1 MLDGAGSVNTADGS
15 HPFSCFDKDL
25 CGSGASRRR
34 LDSRPHDRPLEHLG
48 RPESIHNLRD
58 CSSVA
63 VQVDAQKG
71 QFCLSVTER
80 ALTGTTTCL
89 PGETILCR
97 MAYPGVRPTVD
108 TDGPVSAFTPVFL
121 GCARR
126 VLGKMGPR
134 TVIQK
139 ACIDNINDLLGEY
152 IKKSVQPGARLK
164 IAASCFSIYAFEAL
178 KRELESVES
187 FEFIFTSPSF
197 MPDEMT
203 DAAKKEAMQ
212 RHVNGI
218 GHGGRC
224 TGLLPTH
231 SSVGCSGVVLTS
243 VALHRHRSPTSPLS
257 TKNSRIH
264 HDRQLMNTGLHAI
277 ERTLTGPCVGQG
289 SFCARGI
296 KCSIIKGLL
305 KAKIS

>member
-1 MLDGAGSVNTADGS
+1 MHGSKL
-15 HPFSCFDKDL
+15 P
-25 CGSGASRRR
+25 
-34 LDSRPHDRPLEHLG
+34 PHVFP
-48 RPESIHNLRD
+48 
-58 CSSVA
+58 
-63 VQVDAQKG
+63 
-71 QFCLSVTER
+71 
-80 ALTGTTTCL
+80 
-89 PGETILCR
+89 
-97 MAYPGVRPTVD
+97 
-108 TDGPVSAFTPVFL
+108 FTPL
-121 GCARR
+121 
-126 VLGKMGPR
+126 
-134 TVIQK
+134 
-139 ACIDNINDLLGEY
+139 N
-152 IKKSVQPGARLK
+152 
-164 IAASCFSIYAFEAL
+164 L

-264 HDRQLMNTGLHAI
+264 HDRQLMNTGLHAL
-277 ERTLTGPCVGQG
+277 ERTLTGQG
-289 SFCARGI
+289 RNEKTRRLALRGF
-296 KCSIIKGLL
+296 LVL
-305 KAKIS
+305 AVP